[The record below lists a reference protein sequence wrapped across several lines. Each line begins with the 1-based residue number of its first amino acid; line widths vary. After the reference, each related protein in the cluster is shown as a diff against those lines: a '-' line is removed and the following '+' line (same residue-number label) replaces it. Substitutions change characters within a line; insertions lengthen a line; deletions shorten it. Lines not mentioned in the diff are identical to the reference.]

1 MVFEFRKTPFIRTSL
16 SRKVGR
22 VMKGDV
28 SRVCFGIFLSF
39 FFFVVDPA
47 LWKHQQFLGD
57 LFTYFVLFGYFK
69 YQQKYQL
76 LNI

>member
-1 MVFEFRKTPFIRTSL
+1 MTFRGFALVFF
-16 SRKVGR
+16 
-22 VMKGDV
+22 
-28 SRVCFGIFLSF
+28 FLS